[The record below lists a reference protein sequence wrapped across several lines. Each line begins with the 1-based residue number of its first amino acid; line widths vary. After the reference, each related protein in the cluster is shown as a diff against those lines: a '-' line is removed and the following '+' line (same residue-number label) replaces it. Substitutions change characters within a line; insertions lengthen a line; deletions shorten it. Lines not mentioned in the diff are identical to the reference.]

1 MSNDKKEQASRN
13 PFAEMMKEIQEDNE
27 QRKEFANI
35 DAQTERL
42 HCIALVMQTV
52 YNSLEERLKFARNIG
67 SAVANAM
74 ESVDNTLRE
83 TERTLGKLE
92 RYVFPARLD
101 DKSIAQLNEKYNE
114 FHTDQT
120 ASIEELKQDEK
131 KILAEHREELKTL
144 TKKHG
149 LWLSDKN
156 FYLAIAVVVLLLAL
170 FYLFGYLHAG
180 AKIS

>member
-1 MSNDKKEQASRN
+1 MSDEKKEQASRN
-13 PFAEMMKEIQEDNE
+13 PFAKMLEEIQEDNE
-27 QRKEFANI
+27 LRKEYANI

-42 HCIALVMQTV
+42 HSIALVMQTV
-52 YNSLEERLKFARNIG
+52 YNSLEERLQFARKIG

-74 ESVDNTLRE
+74 ESVDNTLLE

-120 ASIEELKQDEK
+120 ASIEDLKQDEK
-131 KILAEHREELKTL
+131 KILEEHREELKAL
-144 TKKHG
+144 TKQHG

-156 FYLAIAVVVLLLAL
+156 YYLAIAAIVLLLAL

>member
-1 MSNDKKEQASRN
+1 MSDEKKEQASRN
-13 PFAEMMKEIQEDNE
+13 LFAKMLDEIHEDNE
-27 QRKEFANI
+27 LRKEYANI

-42 HCIALVMQTV
+42 HSIALVMQTV
-52 YNSLEERLKFARNIG
+52 YNSLEERLQFARKIG

-74 ESVDNTLRE
+74 ESVDNTLLE

-114 FHTDQT
+114 FHIDQT
-120 ASIEELKQDEK
+120 ASIEDLKQDEK
-131 KILAEHREELKTL
+131 KILEEHREELKAL
-144 TKKHG
+144 TKQHG

-156 FYLAIAVVVLLLAL
+156 FNLAIAAIVLLLAL